1 MKDEKSERSEL
12 TQAQCLE
19 RLLPLFAR
27 YYDVCRDAV
36 APFCAQ
42 ASFHSTDEHYFLS
55 KAATLAAYVS
65 SERVYFATEGT
76 LSVGR
81 LGELAVAAW
90 EQGLEGVFPF
100 WGHKSSDVCLIVIC
114 CNAGAD
120 VLRAAKRIN
129 YYRSYKLSFYGWSA
143 FSLAVFDTST
153 LRCVC
158 NRRGKHLAR
167 LFSSLDKTSA

>member
-1 MKDEKSERSEL
+1 M

-27 YYDVCRDAV
+27 YYDVCCDAA

-42 ASFHSTDEHYFLS
+42 ATFHSTDEHYFLS
-55 KAATLAAYVS
+55 KAAKLAAYVS
-65 SERVYFATEGT
+65 NERVYFATEDA
-76 LSVGR
+76 LSPQR
-81 LGELAVAAW
+81 LEELAVVAW
-90 EQGLEGVFPF
+90 DRGLEGVSPF

-114 CNAGAD
+114 CNAGRD
-120 VLRAAKRIN
+120 VFRAAKRIN